1 MERSSVMSRNE
12 KNAEIF
18 KALGHPVRLQIV
30 ENLMKEGKCNVGT
43 IEKMLHLTQSNA
55 SRQLSTLKHA
65 GIVKGTRDANEIFYE
80 VSDEKVKDVVRILA
94 S

>member
-1 MERSSVMSRNE
+1 MSKCE

-30 ENLMKEGKCNVGT
+30 QNLMREGKCNVGT
-43 IEKMLHLTQSNA
+43 IERTLHLTQSNA

-65 GIVKGTRDANEIFYE
+65 GIVKGTRDANEIYYE
-80 VSDEKVKDVVRILA
+80 ISDEKVKDVIRIVA